1 VDLQG
6 GRVLDVVEER
16 TEQACKTLIEQSL
29 SEQQRKH
36 VTAVALDI
44 WKAYAN
50 AVGEILPQADIVHD
64 RFHIS
69 QHLNEA
75 VDKVRRQENK
85 QLIKQG
91 DNRLVGT
98 KFTWLVNE
106 MRKSK
111 RIDVAPTILRKKK
124 AGIKPA

>member
-1 VDLQG
+1 
-6 GRVLDVVEER
+6 VLDVVEER

-111 RIDVAPTILRKKK
+111 RIDVAPTILRTKK